1 MKDNPDM
8 KAVEMDMLKELG
20 NIGLGNATVSLSRM
34 LNHERINM
42 AVPEVSIAS
51 LAEIPDLVGGAERP
65 VAVVFSRVLGEVSF
79 YMIYLMPISSAKN
92 IIEALTLGKAEGFC
106 ELGSSV
112 IREVGNIVGASFLN
126 ALSIMTNLTF
136 RPTPPI
142 LAMDIA
148 EAILSTIF
156 AVTIPDEDSIL
167 FIKTAFSSEVTN
179 IEGYL
184 LMIPNQEGLQRIME
198 IMDWRFKDD

>member
-126 ALSIMTNLTF
+126 ALSFMTNLPF

-156 AVTIPDEDSIL
+156 AQTIPEEDSIL
-167 FIKTAFSSEVTN
+167 FIKTAFTSEVTN

-198 IMDWRFKDD
+198 ILDVEIKG